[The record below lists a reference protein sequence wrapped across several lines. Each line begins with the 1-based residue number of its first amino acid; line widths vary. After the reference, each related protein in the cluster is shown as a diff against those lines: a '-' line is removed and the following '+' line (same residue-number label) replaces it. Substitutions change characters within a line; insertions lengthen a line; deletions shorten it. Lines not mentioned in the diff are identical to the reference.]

1 MSVNLNVRELLPED
15 SIVLNDS
22 SFDKSI
28 IGVTANGNVVYDFDK
43 MVEEYMEDNQCSA
56 EEAMDWITYNTM
68 RAIPYFPE
76 PKPIIIYP
84 LEVV

>member
-15 SIVLNDS
+15 SVVLDNS

-28 IGVTANGNVVYDFDK
+28 IGVTNNGNVVYDFDK
-43 MVEEYMEDNQCSA
+43 MVEEYMEDNQCNA

-76 PKPIIIYP
+76 PRPIIIYP
-84 LEVV
+84 LEV